1 MVSEMSIMKTRRLL
15 AKQSGVRST
24 FIGHSDKFGHATIK
38 ESSLEL
44 DYFNWMVFTLP
55 AEVEFIMQPP
65 KHYYQLN
72 GKDTHYTADGHITYP
87 SGKIYVDEVKYKED
101 ADEPATAYK
110 HSVLKEEYSKL
121 ENTTFRVL
129 TEHDIRVGERSENF
143 KMLKP
148 CLKHQPPVKALE
160 ALLSNVKQSQ
170 LSLVE
175 LFDIAD
181 KQKIDR
187 GVIKNAVAH
196 QLLRAD
202 LTVAWKDLVFTL

>member
-1 MVSEMSIMKTRRLL
+1 
-15 AKQSGVRST
+15 
-24 FIGHSDKFGHATIK
+24 
-38 ESSLEL
+38 
-44 DYFNWMVFTLP
+44 
-55 AEVEFIMQPP
+55 
-65 KHYYQLN
+65 
-72 GKDTHYTADGHITYP
+72 
-87 SGKIYVDEVKYKED
+87 
-101 ADEPATAYK
+101 
-110 HSVLKEEYSKL
+110 
-121 ENTTFRVL
+121 VL
-129 TEHDIRVGERSENF
+129 TAHDIRVGERSEKF